1 MKVLVV
7 ILPFIIAIALGRV
20 IIPYILFISYRK
32 RLFDPLD
39 LRKSHHQITP
49 RLGGVAF
56 APVQSCLFILSVV
69 ILYKVNFVALGIN
82 TAEIFPMFTLLLCGM
97 VILFLVGLADD
108 LVGVSYRWKFMVQI
122 FVAALFPL
130 SGLWINDLY
139 GILFIT
145 YLPIWAGVPLTI
157 FAVVLII
164 NAVNLIDGIDGLCS
178 GLIMVGCLFLGV
190 LFTWYDAWLHAL
202 FAFIT
207 AGVLV
212 SFFYF
217 NVFGAFKRRRR
228 IFMGDT
234 GSLTLGYSI
243 AFLSISFAMNN
254 EDIKPFSEGAIVTA
268 FSALIVPV
276 FDVSRVLFVR
286 WRDKQPLFKADRNHL
301 HHKFLRS
308 GMSHHNAMISILL
321 LALFFCLF
329 NFFAVQYISNNVVV
343 LCDVLLWVAFLLTWN
358 MIEYRK
364 KRVRAQKIQFLN
376 D

>member
-1 MKVLVV
+1 MKILIV
-7 ILPFIIAIALGRV
+7 IVPFLIALALGRA
-20 IIPYILFISYRK
+20 IIPYILFISYKK

-39 LRKSHHQITP
+39 PRKFHQQIIP
-49 RLGGVAF
+49 RLGGVSF

-69 ILYKVNFVALGIN
+69 ILYKINFVALGLN

-108 LVGVSYRWKFMVQI
+108 LVSVNHRWKFYAQI
-122 FVAALFPL
+122 FVASFFPL

-139 GILFIT
+139 GIFFIT
-145 YLPIWAGVPLTI
+145 YLPMWAGVPLTI

-178 GLIMVGCLFLGV
+178 GLIMVGCIFLGV
-190 LFTWYDAWLHAL
+190 LFTYYGAWLHAI

-217 NVFGAFKRRRR
+217 NVFGAFKRKRR

-254 EDIKPFSEGAIVTA
+254 DDIKPFSEGAIVTA
-268 FSALIVPV
+268 FSTLIVPV
-276 FDVSRVLFVR
+276 FDVSRVLIVR
-286 WRDKQPLFKADRNHL
+286 WGGKQPLFKPDRNHL

-308 GMSHHNAMISILL
+308 GMSHHQAMISILL

-329 NFFAVQYISNNVVV
+329 NFLAVHYISNNIVV
-343 LCDVLLWVAFLLTWN
+343 LCDIVLWLGFIGLWNLV
-358 MIEYRK
+358 ESK
-364 KRVRAQKIQFLN
+364 KKKLREQKMQFLR